1 MIQLYKRNVWTD
13 NRTVNIIAEACFA
26 PSTKIRLMACH
37 FLMETT
43 MDLEELPDSDD
54 EPEIKPTDIR
64 AKKGITKQTKNKEK
78 QL

>member
-1 MIQLYKRNVWTD
+1 
-13 NRTVNIIAEACFA
+13 
-26 PSTKIRLMACH
+26 MACH